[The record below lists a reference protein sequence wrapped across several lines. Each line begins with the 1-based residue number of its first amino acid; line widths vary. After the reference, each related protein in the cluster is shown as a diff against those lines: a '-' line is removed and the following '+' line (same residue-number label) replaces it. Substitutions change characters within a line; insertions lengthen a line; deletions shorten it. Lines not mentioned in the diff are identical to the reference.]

1 MSKNARRQSAFVEAF
16 EVYQRITPAEILA
29 YIAGRS

>member
-1 MSKNARRQSAFVEAF
+1 MHAASQLFVEAF

-29 YIAGRS
+29 SIAGRS

>member
-1 MSKNARRQSAFVEAF
+1 MHAASQLFVEAF